1 MHFIPLGAIDLLRGH
16 LEGGPSD
23 ELHTAMCCIRG
34 CDQALTTSLPK
45 ATLLQGAP
53 LLLRVRLETVRH
65 VKMVTGFG
73 SLKAITL

>member
-23 ELHTAMCCIRG
+23 KPHTAMCCIRG
-34 CDQALTTSLPK
+34 RDQALTTSLPM
-45 ATLLQGAP
+45 ATLLQGTP
-53 LLLRVRLETVRH
+53 LLLRMRLEAVRR